1 MAVKFTKYDFLDA
14 ICLSPKVAI
23 HKGDEIPFVEMANV
37 ATGNRKD
44 PVAIEMRKFSG
55 GTKFERNDTVIAS
68 IEPCL
73 QHGKSFYF
81 TEHDKGAGSTE
92 YMVFRG
98 IDGITT
104 NEFVYYFMMS
114 YEIRE
119 AMIRSMKGAT
129 GRQRVDPEVFT
140 GLKIELP
147 DVPTQNKIVAVLS
160 DYDAAIANCRKLIAL
175 LEEAAMRLYREWF
188 GDGGGKRNP
197 IESFVENTIAGS
209 WGNGE
214 KSLKLPNRVVCIRG
228 ADFEDVGQRDLGK
241 CIIRFISDK
250 HVAERSLRGGD
261 IIVEMSG
268 GSPTQATGRSVLMT
282 EQMVNRYGMPVLC
295 TNFCKLI
302 RPKDGYSYYLYL
314 AWRNL
319 YAEKVMFNYEIGT
332 TGIKNFDYDLFSRDV
347 LIADPGYRIDQ
358 FNATVGGLFDQM
370 DACGKTIAGC
380 REARDRLL
388 PRLMK
393 GEIEV

>member
-92 YMVFRG
+92 YLVFRG

-160 DYDAAIANCRKLIAL
+160 DYDAAITNCRKQIAL

-188 GDGGGKRNP
+188 GDGK
-197 IESFVENTIAGS
+197 
-209 WGNGE
+209 GE
-214 KSLKLPNRVVCIRG
+214 KKSIADISETIGGGTPSTSKAEYWDGDIPWVVPTDITRNSCLSLLSTEKRITKLGLEKSSAKMLPAKAILMTSRASVGYFGI
-228 ADFEDVGQRDLGK
+228 ADFPVCTNQGFISIVPHDEKMRWYLLFNLITRVEEIRAKAKGATFAEISKSSFRALDVVIPERAKLLSFDNIATGIMKSELALDKQ
-241 CIIRFISDK
+241 IRF
-250 HVAERSLRGGD
+250 
-261 IIVEMSG
+261 
-268 GSPTQATGRSVLMT
+268 
-282 EQMVNRYGMPVLC
+282 
-295 TNFCKLI
+295 
-302 RPKDGYSYYLYL
+302 L
-314 AWRNL
+314 A
-319 YAEKVMFNYEIGT
+319 
-332 TGIKNFDYDLFSRDV
+332 
-347 LIADPGYRIDQ
+347 
-358 FNATVGGLFDQM
+358 
-370 DACGKTIAGC
+370 
-380 REARDRLL
+380 EARDRLL
-388 PRLMK
+388 PKLMK
-393 GEIEV
+393 GKIEV